1 MRHDLHKQQVIA
13 RGRRD
18 DIGLHLP
25 MAVRLAADLRPS
37 AEDGS
42 TVRTSGGRQRLK
54 LQAASVPIAR
64 AAVRLG
70 HLRNGTDRRR
80 DRGIA

>member
-1 MRHDLHKQQVIA
+1 MSHDLHKQQVIA

-42 TVRTSGGRQRLK
+42 TVYNMVK
-54 LQAASVPIAR
+54 
-64 AAVRLG
+64 
-70 HLRNGTDRRR
+70 
-80 DRGIA
+80 

>member
-1 MRHDLHKQQVIA
+1 MSHDLHKQQVIA

-18 DIGLHLP
+18 DIGLHPP

-37 AEDGS
+37 ADGS

-80 DRGIA
+80 ERGIA